1 MPRTYLTARQLR
13 DRARLS
19 AVRTYRFYGLT
30 EDGASAL
37 SSALNE
43 DGMTAER
50 VSPGSTQL
58 PGWVVVASGEERSE
72 GLLETLAQVY
82 GGSYEGEDL
91 AGA

>member
-1 MPRTYLTARQLR
+1 M
-13 DRARLS
+13 
-19 AVRTYRFYGLT
+19 RTYRFYGLSQQ
-30 EDGASAL
+30 GASELTA
-37 SSALNE
+37 ALNE
-43 DGMTAER
+43 DGMSAEPVVPGATA
-50 VSPGSTQL
+50 L